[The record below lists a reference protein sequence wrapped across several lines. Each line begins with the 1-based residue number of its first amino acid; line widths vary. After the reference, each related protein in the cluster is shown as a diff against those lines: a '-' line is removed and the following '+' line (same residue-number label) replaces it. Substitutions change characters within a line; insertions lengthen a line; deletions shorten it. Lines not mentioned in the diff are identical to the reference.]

1 MRALIQRVRHASVTV
16 DGQVVGSCGK
26 GLLILLGVGHD
37 DDESVAAKL
46 WNKARDLRIFD
57 DEAGK
62 TNLSL
67 LDVGGEALVV
77 SQFTLYANCRRGRR
91 PSFAEAGKPTRANEL
106 YEHFCGALLR
116 AGRGGPWRG
125 ARGTR
130 RVWGDDG
137 RRARE
142 RRAVHH
148 LARYGRAVA
157 RGRTIPKVEG
167 GGAVTHRPL
176 KQLRVAKDSRSTGGC
191 PSLLAEGRAP
201 PRPYLLKAIA
211 NDSPCFG
218 HEKGPDGAFDAI
230 GALA

>member
-91 PSFAEAGKPTRANEL
+91 PSFAEAGKPTRAHEL
-106 YEHFCGALLR
+106 YEHFCGLAEEDLGEER
-116 AGRGGPWRG
+116 VGRGVFGAMMDVELVNDGPF
-125 ARGTR
+125 
-130 RVWGDDG
+130 
-137 RRARE
+137 
-142 RRAVHH
+142 
-148 LARYGRAVA
+148 
-157 RGRTIPKVEG
+157 TIWLDTNE
-167 GGAVTHRPL
+167 L
-176 KQLRVAKDSRSTGGC
+176 
-191 PSLLAEGRAP
+191 
-201 PRPYLLKAIA
+201 
-211 NDSPCFG
+211 
-218 HEKGPDGAFDAI
+218 
-230 GALA
+230 